1 MERRDGL
8 LRRGDEILVVL
19 RVSVH
24 DLVQLLIEIIQLSSL
39 GHVVLEHELRRLE
52 SSVSLVGKEFE
63 TVVYQ
68 RLVEE
73 DTPLAKEISTVAN
86 DLDTSVGVISVKSE
100 EDLVVG
106 QDWSLLY
113 GNALGGPRSL
123 NCVVVLWPGK
133 LEG

>member
-1 MERRDGL
+1 MEGRDGL

-24 DLVQLLIEIIQLSSL
+24 DLVQLLIEIVQLSCL
-39 GHVVLEHELRRLE
+39 GHVVLEHELRCLE
-52 SSVSLVGKEFE
+52 SSVSLLGEEFE

-73 DTPLAKEISTVAN
+73 DAPLAEEISTVTN
-86 DLDTSVGVISVKSE
+86 DLDTSVRVISVKSK
-100 EDLVVG
+100 EDLVMR
-106 QDWSLLY
+106 QDRSLLY

-123 NCVVVLWPGK
+123 NCVVVLLPVN
-133 LEG
+133 